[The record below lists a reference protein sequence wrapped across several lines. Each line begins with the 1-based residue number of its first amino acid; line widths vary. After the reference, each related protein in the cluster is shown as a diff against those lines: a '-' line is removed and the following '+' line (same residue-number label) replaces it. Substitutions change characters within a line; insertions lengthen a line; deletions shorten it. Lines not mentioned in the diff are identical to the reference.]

1 MANEDKKDFNV
12 MLMDSKDMPKIQIIT
27 DEKSIEKYGGDKLY
41 FAPPIAY
48 SCAMKSHFRKSGNQM
63 SGKWK
68 SSYASLLA

>member
-1 MANEDKKDFNV
+1 MTNSIKKKKKKCISKFEQLEDDF
-12 MLMDSKDMPKIQIIT
+12 MKEPT
-27 DEKSIEKYGGDKLY
+27 KLAEY
-41 FAPPIAY
+41 VFGLTEY

>member
-1 MANEDKKDFNV
+1 MDYSGQTFQDKIDTSFDILK
-12 MLMDSKDMPKIQIIT
+12 LP
-27 DEKSIEKYGGDKLY
+27 DE
-41 FAPPIAY
+41 Y